1 MKVKVKFITVSELA
15 DKSQNLFGIQ
25 LTVSHIYTLVRK
37 RKIPFTKLGGKL
49 LFDEKKIKDWV
60 AAQTFKVEK

>member
-1 MKVKVKFITVSELA
+1 MMKEKVKFITVKELS
-15 DKSQNLFGIQ
+15 KELSI
-25 LTVSHIYTLVRK
+25 TVSHIYTLARN
-37 RKIPFTKLGGKL
+37 RKIPFTRLGGKL